1 MEKMKGME
9 GFFTACVTPYDA
21 QGEVNPQALTQLMSR
36 NLDEG
41 AAGFLVGGSS
51 GEAPQTGQRMLC
63 LAQMLSRAFARDL
76 RRYGGEE

>member
-36 NLDEG
+36 NLDDG
-41 AAGFLVGGSS
+41 AAGFLVGAAGKRRCSRKRRRS
-51 GEAPQTGQRMLC
+51 GCSRRLQPIQGAPK
-63 LAQMLSRAFARDL
+63 
-76 RRYGGEE
+76 